1 MSQPPYPPSNEPAD
15 ASGRPADASGRPDQP
30 AYGQQ
35 GYPAAPEHQEPSTT
49 YGQNVPPDNRS
60 KGKGLS
66 IAALVLGLLALALF
80 FVPLLGVLLGIV
92 AVVLGVLGLRRAGRG
107 MAIAGIVLGALA
119 LIIGGV
125 LWYLA
130 YTVGQDCLEETGENS
145 GSAFEQCLERE
156 LTS

>member
-1 MSQPPYPPSNEPAD
+1 M
-15 ASGRPADASGRPDQP
+15 
-30 AYGQQ
+30 
-35 GYPAAPEHQEPSTT
+35 
-49 YGQNVPPDNRS
+49 
-60 KGKGLS
+60 
-66 IAALVLGLLALALF
+66 
-80 FVPLLGVLLGIV
+80 PLIGVLLGIV

-145 GSAFEQCLERE
+145 GSAFQECLERE

>member
-1 MSQPPYPPSNEPAD
+1 MSQPPHQPPNEPAD
-15 ASGRPADASGRPDQP
+15 ASGRPDHA

-35 GYPAAPEHQEPSTT
+35 GYPAAPEHQHPSTPH
-49 YGQNVPPDNRS
+49 GQDVPPDNRRE
-60 KGKGLS
+60 GKGLS
-66 IAALVLGLLALALF
+66 IAALVLGLFGLALF
-80 FVPLLGVLLGIV
+80 FVPLIGVLLGIV

-130 YTVGQDCLEETGENS
+130 YTVGQDCLEQTGENS
-145 GSAFEQCLERE
+145 GSAFEECLERE

>member
-1 MSQPPYPPSNEPAD
+1 MSQPPYPPSNE
-15 ASGRPADASGRPDQP
+15 PADASGRPDQP

-35 GYPAAPEHQEPSTT
+35 GYPAAPEHQHPSTP
-49 YGQNVPPDNRS
+49 YGQDVAPDNRRE
-60 KGKGLS
+60 GKGLS
-66 IAALVLGLLALALF
+66 IAALVLGLLGLALF
-80 FVPLLGVLLGIV
+80 FVPLIGVLLGIV

-145 GSAFEQCLERE
+145 GSAFQECLERE